1 MMNSN
6 LNLSTLPE
14 STFTYQFVNSA
25 LLFPCMEYQRLL
37 RTEKVASIA
46 ENFSEYIANSCL
58 TVMAALPLP
67 ACPRRFYRPNP
78 PHAVTISNIPQKRGL
93 TKPIAPSLR
102 ELSAKLTEGV
112 APSEAD

>member
-46 ENFSEYIANSCL
+46 ENFSEYIANDPKVSFRDGRYYVFDGQN
-58 TVMAALPLP
+58 TVEARRACNGGKDLPIR
-67 ACPRRFYRPNP
+67 CK
-78 PHAVTISNIPQKRGL
+78 V
-93 TKPIAPSLR
+93 SL
-102 ELSAKLTEGV
+102 V
-112 APSEAD
+112 